1 MQYSPGVL
9 CQAVGTITCRF
20 LLYNWLTQNLDEST
34 DTMKLSDVL
43 LGLVKLHPGVSGYE
57 LRRIISQSTQFFVNA
72 QLSQIYPA
80 LKQMTADGLT
90 VFDEVKTEG
99 GRLSKRYYLSP
110 AGEARYLEW
119 LREPI
124 DFTLSLN
131 MQRLFLLKLTF
142 IGSLPKSEQID
153 YIQNALDYFRFEKE
167 RLEERPLDLE
177 TEYLSPNL
185 PEYGSIMG
193 FWQWEMELILAH
205 EGHLIAWL
213 ERILREL
220 EGQSDEA

>member
-1 MQYSPGVL
+1 
-9 CQAVGTITCRF
+9 
-20 LLYNWLTQNLDEST
+20 
-34 DTMKLSDVL
+34 MKLSDVL

-80 LKQMTADGLT
+80 LKQMTEDGLT

-110 AGEARYLEW
+110 EGETRYLEW

-131 MQRLFLLKLTF
+131 TQRLFLLKLTF
-142 IGSLPKSEQID
+142 IGSLPKSEQVD

-167 RLEERPLDLE
+167 ELEAGHLDLE
-177 TEYLSPNL
+177 TKYLATDL
-185 PEYGSIMG
+185 PEHDSILG
-193 FWQWEMELILAH
+193 FWRWEMEFILAH
-205 EGHLIAWL
+205 EAQLITWL
-213 ERILREL
+213 ERMLSEL
-220 EGQSDEA
+220 EG